1 LLDPRVVVSVI
12 GLALGLAG
20 LVLAALAYTTLNPS
34 IDPLALLTPPALALV
49 PLAYDLS
56 RRAKLDITPL
66 ATAPLAYTVYHIAS
80 VYLKTPGDMVT
91 LAYSI
96 TLGASTTLLVASIA
110 TILRII
116 RTK

>member
-1 LLDPRVVVSVI
+1 LPDPRVVVSVI

-20 LVLAALAYTTLNPS
+20 LALAALAYTTLNPS

-56 RRAKLDITPL
+56 RRARLDITPL

-96 TLGASTTLLVASIA
+96 TLGASTTLIAASIA
-110 TILRII
+110 TIPRII
-116 RTK
+116 QTK